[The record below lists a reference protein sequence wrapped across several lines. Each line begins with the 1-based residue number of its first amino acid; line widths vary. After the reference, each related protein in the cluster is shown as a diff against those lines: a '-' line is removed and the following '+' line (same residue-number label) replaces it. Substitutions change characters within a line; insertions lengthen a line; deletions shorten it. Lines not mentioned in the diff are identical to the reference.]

1 MWPLLLNSSYVG
13 ANGYD
18 NMIKINKGTKTRNN
32 FGVSISFE
40 VFRNLKWETR
50 ASLSDFQFDLL
61 ILSKLF
67 LIISVKLFHLILWIT

>member
-18 NMIKINKGTKTRNN
+18 NMIKINKGTKTR
-32 FGVSISFE
+32 ISFE